1 MVHHVTIPEAADLLK
16 TARRVLVI
24 GCSGGGKSTLSQAI
38 SEQFGMAYLS
48 YDRDVRWLPGWR
60 VRDRGEQREIVA
72 ELVARDRWVMDGT
85 TVSTFDLRLPRTDL
99 VIWVRVPRRVALAGV
114 ARRVLANYGQVRP
127 DMAEGCPEQLPDREF
142 LTFIWT
148 WERRVA
154 PRVVA
159 GLDRFGP
166 EVPVVT
172 LWSRR
177 VFPELLGNVA

>member
-1 MVHHVTIPEAADLLK
+1 MVNDVTVPQAADMLR
-16 TARRVLVI
+16 TARRVLVV

-38 SEQFGMAYLS
+38 SERFGLEYLS

-114 ARRVLANYGQVRP
+114 ARRVLANYGTVRP

-142 LTFIWT
+142 LAFIWSF
-148 WERRVA
+148 ERRVA
-154 PRVVA
+154 PRILA
-159 GLDRFGP
+159 GIERYGP

-172 LWSRR
+172 LRSRR
-177 VFPELLGNVA
+177 AFAALLG